1 MKQIFLIVLLLSIA
15 AMVSANTVTLEWEF
29 PTGEES
35 NISGFTI
42 YMRPDGGEYPD
53 DPAASSSA
61 DERKT
66 EITGLADG
74 TYWFCIA
81 ATISIYD
88 TESARSGEVGIT
100 FDNGEVS
107 YPFSVASPTILT
119 IQGTAD

>member
-1 MKQIFLIVLLLSIA
+1 MKQIFMIVLVFSIP
-15 AMVSANTVTLEWEF
+15 AMAFANTVTLEWEF
-29 PTGEES
+29 PTNEEC

-42 YMRPDGGEYPD
+42 YMRADGGEYPD
-53 DPAASSSA
+53 NPTASPAA

-74 TYWFCIA
+74 TFWFCIA

-100 FDNGEVS
+100 FDNSEVS
-107 YPFSVASPTILT
+107 YPFSVTSPTILT
-119 IQGTAD
+119 IQGTVE

>member
-1 MKQIFLIVLLLSIA
+1 MKQLFLIVLFLSITA
-15 AMVSANTVTLEWEF
+15 LASANTVTLEWQF
-29 PTGEES
+29 PTDEES

-42 YMRPDGGEYPD
+42 YMRAEGGEYPD
-53 DPAASSSA
+53 DPAASPSA

-66 EITGLADG
+66 EITGLSDG

-100 FDNGEVS
+100 FDNGEVA
-107 YPFSVASPTILT
+107 YPFSVTSPTILT
-119 IQGTAD
+119 IQGTAE